1 MLLRRRTHEQQP
13 NKSAQ
18 LPWRPEK
25 HLYKHVPDSVVVFLN
40 AQNVAYVGRPPFFLC
55 HALKRPDHIRAC
67 RRTLRHMGGFLGIP
81 ALATQTTPP
90 STCIDKARAL
100 RGRWN
105 FPFSCCAILLIFHTN
120 RAKGTPQWDG
130 CNQPHNYMCFREV
143 DVPTTRLLIR
153 IYRQLPSKRHN
164 NFTGFCN

>member
-1 MLLRRRTHEQQP
+1 MCCIPFLNYVIATKDARTTAKQTSTVAMASRGTLTQAHP
-13 NKSAQ
+13 GFSFFSFK
-18 LPWRPEK
+18 R
-25 HLYKHVPDSVVVFLN
+25 N

-67 RRTLRHMGGFLGIP
+67 RRTFRHMGGFLGIP

-105 FPFSCCAILLIFHTN
+105 FPFSCCAILLILHTN
-120 RAKGTPQWDG
+120 RAKGHAAVG
-130 CNQPHNYMCFREV
+130 
-143 DVPTTRLLIR
+143 RL
-153 IYRQLPSKRHN
+153 
-164 NFTGFCN
+164 